1 MGVCYKHTMLRTLA
15 RIWKHRWLDSR
26 AASRALPPQAL
37 ARLANLVTQSE
48 ARHTGEIRIAIES
61 GLPLSY
67 LRRHASPRE
76 RAIALFGKLRVWDTE
91 DNNGVLIY
99 LLLAEHAI
107 EVVADRR
114 LNAALPV
121 DFWQQL
127 LAKLRPVLAAQQYE
141 AALASAIE
149 MLGEALTQHF
159 PVAPG
164 QSRSNTLPDAPV
176 LL

>member
-1 MGVCYKHTMLRTLA
+1 MLRALP

-26 AASRALPPQAL
+26 AAGRALPPQAL
-37 ARLANLVTQSE
+37 ARLAALVAQSE
-48 ARHTGEIRIAIES
+48 ATHTGEIRIAIES

-67 LRRHASPRE
+67 LRRDASPRE

-107 EVVADRR
+107 EVVADRG
-114 LNAALPV
+114 LNTALPV

-127 LAKLRPVLAAQQYE
+127 LVRLRPVLAAQQYE
-141 AALASAIE
+141 TALAAAIAALSA
-149 MLGEALTQHF
+149 ALTQHF
-159 PVAPG
+159 PAEPG
-164 QSRSNTLPDAPV
+164 LRRSNALPDAPV